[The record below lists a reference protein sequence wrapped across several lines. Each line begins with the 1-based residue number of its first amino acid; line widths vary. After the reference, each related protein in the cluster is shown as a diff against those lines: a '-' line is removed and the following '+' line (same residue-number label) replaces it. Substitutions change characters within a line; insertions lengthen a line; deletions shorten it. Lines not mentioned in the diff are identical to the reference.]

1 MEKHSF
7 KISISGDKKAATA
20 KAKSLGVL
28 AAYLDAETLVAL
40 ADVVK
45 NDPDKVALAK
55 EFLGV

>member
-7 KISISGDKKAATA
+7 KISISGDKQTALA
-20 KAKSLGVL
+20 KAKAIGEL
-28 AAYLDAETLVAL
+28 AAYLDTKTLEAL

-45 NDPDKVALAK
+45 TDPEKVALAK